1 MPFFFVTASVFEGS
15 ALMTCC
21 GLAGALGVTNA
32 VLPESINSGRSQ
44 RMISLQKLF
53 EGCGSAMEVFVCP
66 FFQPHGSP
74 LACKGCESV
83 LASVLLNASQFSRN
97 FCATP

>member
-1 MPFFFVTASVFEGS
+1 MPFFLATASPSFS
-15 ALMTCC
+15 ALTTFC
-21 GLAGALGVTNA
+21 GLAGATGATNA

>member
-1 MPFFFVTASVFEGS
+1 MPFFLATASPVLGGS
-15 ALMTCC
+15 ALTTC
-21 GLAGALGVTNA
+21 GLAGAFGATNA

>member
-1 MPFFFVTASVFEGS
+1 MPFFLATASPSFS
-15 ALMTCC
+15 ALTTCC
-21 GLAGALGVTNA
+21 GLAGAIGVINA
-32 VLPESINSGRSQ
+32 VLLESIKSGRRQ
-44 RMISLQKLF
+44 RMISLQKRF

-66 FFQPHGSP
+66 LFQPHGSP